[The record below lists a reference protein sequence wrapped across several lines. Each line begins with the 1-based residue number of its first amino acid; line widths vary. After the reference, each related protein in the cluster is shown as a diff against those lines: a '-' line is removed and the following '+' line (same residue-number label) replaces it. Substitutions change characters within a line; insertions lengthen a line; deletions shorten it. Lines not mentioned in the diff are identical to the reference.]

1 MNKGMTSQK
10 NQREYLRH
18 LKNSG
23 LIIGIIFTVMFVSA
37 AVLDYILL

>member
-23 LIIGIIFTVMFVSA
+23 LIIGTVITVSFLIVA
-37 AVLDYILL
+37 ILDYTLL

>member
-10 NQREYLRH
+10 NQREYLNH

>member
-1 MNKGMTSQK
+1 MKNGMRSQE

-23 LIIGIIFTVMFVSA
+23 LIIGTVFTVMFVSA
-37 AVLDYILL
+37 TIFQYILL

>member
-23 LIIGIIFTVMFVSA
+23 LIIGIIFTVMFVLA

>member
-1 MNKGMTSQK
+1 MTSQK

-23 LIIGIIFTVMFVSA
+23 LIVGTIFVTIIVIVGLIDYL
-37 AVLDYILL
+37 VL